1 MKKHGD
7 ILVIDDEPV
16 ITRAV
21 QKVCAAEGMSVDM
34 EDGGAAG
41 LSRLKDNSYSL
52 IICDLMMPGVGGEQF
67 LAEAARL
74 GVLTPVIIATGY
86 ATLENAVASL
96 AHGAMDFIPKPF
108 TSEELMAA
116 VRRVLR
122 CDKLRSEAAGAAA
135 YGSCPAQYHRL
146 GHLSW
151 VMTESEGSVL
161 VGAGGLFIKSIEP
174 LRSLELLRP
183 GDETLQGS
191 TCAAAVSEAGDRHP
205 VLCPVSGRIAEVN
218 SGAAADP
225 ALVEKEPYS
234 GGWLYRVLPSNL
246 REELGRLTVA
256 VTGKN

>member
-1 MKKHGD
+1 MKKNVD

-21 QKVCAAEGMSVDM
+21 QKVCAAEGMTVDM

-52 IICDLMMPGVGGEQF
+52 VICDLMMPGVGGEQF
-67 LAEAARL
+67 LAETARL

-96 AHGAMDFIPKPF
+96 AHGAIDFIPKPF
-108 TSEELMAA
+108 TAEELLAA
-116 VRRVLR
+116 VRRALR
-122 CDKLRSEAAGAAA
+122 GDQLRREAAGAAA
-135 YGSCPAQYHRL
+135 ESSCPAKCHRL
-146 GHLSW
+146 GGLSW
-151 VMTESEGSVL
+151 ALPESEGSVL
-161 VGAGGLFIKSIEP
+161 VGAGGLFIRSIEP
-174 LRSLELLRP
+174 LKTLELLRP
-183 GDETLQGS
+183 GEETLQGS
-191 TCAAAVSEAGDRHP
+191 ACAVAVSETGDRHP

-218 SGAAADP
+218 AAAAAAP

-246 REELGRLTVA
+246 QEELGRL
-256 VTGKN
+256 KQ